1 MGKNVRGFRGYA
13 VFVVVY
19 TIATILWGAWVR
31 ITGSGAGCGSHWPSC
46 NGEIIPRSPTVET
59 MIEYSHR
66 LTSGLTL
73 VFTVILFFW
82 AKKRFGL
89 KSLVGM
95 GAAGTLFFVLA
106 EAALGAGLV
115 LFELVGN
122 NDSVER
128 AIVIAFHLINTF
140 GLIAFGVITIW
151 GTGTRRLVT
160 PTGEWKRAFI
170 PLTVLLL
177 LVGMSGAITALGDTL
192 FPVDTSIGLI
202 ERLEKDLSPAEHFLV
217 RLRYIHPIISIA
229 TAIGLV
235 WLCLFAKPRTST
247 STLSSNGLLWA
258 VIAQTGLGWLNVELG
273 APGYMQ
279 IIHLLMADVLWVLFV
294 WFALDVRSVEAADEQ
309 TAAVA
314 PAAVPSS

>member
-1 MGKNVRGFRGYA
+1 

-73 VFTVILFFW
+73 VFTVILFLW

-89 KSLVGM
+89 KSLVGV

-128 AIVIAFHLINTF
+128 AVVIAFHLINTF

-151 GTGTRRLVT
+151 GTGTRRLIPPT
-160 PTGEWKRAFI
+160 PEWKRAFI
-170 PLTVLLL
+170 PLTVLFLF
-177 LVGMSGAITALGDTL
+177 VGMSGAITALGDTL
-192 FPVDTSIGLI
+192 FPVDTSVALL

-217 RLRYIHPIISIA
+217 RLRYIHPIISIV

-235 WLCLFAKPRTST
+235 WLCLFAKPQTSKQ
-247 STLSSNGLLWA
+247 SFSSSGLLWA
-258 VIAQTGLGWLNVELG
+258 VLAQTGLGWLNVELG

-279 IIHLLMADVLWVLFV
+279 IIHLLMADILWVLFV
-294 WFALDVRSVEAADEQ
+294 WFALDVRSIEAVDEPLADE
-309 TAAVA
+309 V
-314 PAAVPSS
+314 PAAFPSS